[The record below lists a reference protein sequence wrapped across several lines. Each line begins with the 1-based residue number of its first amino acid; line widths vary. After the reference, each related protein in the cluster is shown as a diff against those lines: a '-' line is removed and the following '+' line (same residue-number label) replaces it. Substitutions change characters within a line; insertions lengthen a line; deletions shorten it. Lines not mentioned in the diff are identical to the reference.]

1 MYNNYIRKA
10 IRNLSYRHFNKK
22 KEGKTMNSKPTLT
35 IMCGV
40 PGLGKDWQIEHND
53 YFINLRDNV
62 VSRDKIRFGMIGE
75 NDDYFSR
82 EKQVFKEFVRQ
93 IASGLAEGKDMVA
106 NATHI
111 NEAGRSKLLNAI
123 DKYGVEYNIVYFVLL
138 GSVDTALR
146 QNSMREGLA
155 NVPEEAIR
163 RMAGSFTKPSFNED
177 ERIKHIWIQY
187 VKGEN

>member
-1 MYNNYIRKA
+1 
-10 IRNLSYRHFNKK
+10 
-22 KEGKTMNSKPTLT
+22 MNSKPTLT

-62 VSRDKIRFGMIGE
+62 VSRDKIRFSMIGE
-75 NDDYFSR
+75 NNDYFSR

-93 IASGLAEGKDMVA
+93 IVFGLVEGKDMVA

-123 DKYGVEYNIVYFVLL
+123 DKYNVEYNIVYFVLL

-163 RMAGSFTKPSFNED
+163 RMAGSFTKPSFDED

-187 VKGEN
+187 VKEKN

>member
-1 MYNNYIRKA
+1 
-10 IRNLSYRHFNKK
+10 
-22 KEGKTMNSKPTLT
+22 MNSKPTLT

-53 YFINLRDNV
+53 FFVNLRDNV
-62 VSRDKIRFGMIGE
+62 VSRDKIRFSMIGE

-82 EKQVFKEFVRQ
+82 ERQVFKEFVRQ

-106 NATHI
+106 NTTHI
-111 NEAGRSKLLNAI
+111 NDSARSKLLNAI
-123 DKYGVEYNIVYFVLL
+123 DQYNVEYNIVYFVLL

-163 RMAGSFTKPSFNED
+163 RMAGSFIKPSFDED
-177 ERIKHIWIQY
+177 ERIKYIYFHC
-187 VKGEN
+187 VKEEN